1 MNYDKFTEKS
11 REALG
16 EAQQMAAKM
25 NHQELTG
32 LHLLAALLKQ
42 TEGPVCSMMT
52 RMNVDLKALNNE
64 IDEELNRINQVT
76 GDAGQVYLGQE
87 GTQILQ
93 EGIRQTAEGRLH
105 QRGPSAHRHD
115 GQRPCRETSA

>member
-93 EGIRQTAEGRLH
+93 EAEEFAKQLKDDYIRALLET
-105 QRGPSAHRHD
+105 HD
-115 GQRPCRETSA
+115 MRKAMP